1 MIFLAKLSL
10 FKFIF
15 YIELYLN
22 FILNI
27 YISIIYRQMLEL
39 V

>member
-1 MIFLAKLSL
+1 MFLTRLSL

-15 YIELYLN
+15 DIEHYLN
-22 FILNI
+22 FISNI